1 MAKPT
6 LLLDAHLK
14 ALRLPTFLREYDKVA
29 RHCAQEGLDG
39 SRYLFRLCELE
50 LLDREQRAV
59 ERRSKAARFPVVKS
73 LETFEFRAIPS
84 VNKRLVLEL
93 ARSEYLDRRENVLA
107 LGNSGTGKT
116 HLALALGLAA
126 CQKGYR
132 VRFTTAAA
140 LVNERLEA
148 RDDKRLLRFQKQL
161 AKQDLLIVDELGYVP
176 LSKTGA
182 ELLFEIFSQR
192 YEQAS
197 DARDLESALQRMDR
211 DLRVRTAD
219 RRAARSTDP
228 PRPHPGAERREL
240 SPRTQQESP
249 PARGHPGVL
258 TSPPHCRVPPL
269 HPTA

>member
-29 RHCAQEGLDG
+29 RHCAQEGLDC

-59 ERRSKAARFPVVKS
+59 ERRIKAARFPVLKS

-116 HLALALGLAA
+116 HSCALGFSWTLDCERVLAGGVSRWGNQIKNRRRRRKPEGRPETPPDA
-126 CQKGYR
+126 AVGDGCQ
-132 VRFTTAAA
+132 
-140 LVNERLEA
+140 
-148 RDDKRLLRFQKQL
+148 
-161 AKQDLLIVDELGYVP
+161 
-176 LSKTGA
+176 
-182 ELLFEIFSQR
+182 
-192 YEQAS
+192 
-197 DARDLESALQRMDR
+197 
-211 DLRVRTAD
+211 
-219 RRAARSTDP
+219 
-228 PRPHPGAERREL
+228 PGASARRCCVCCAERIS
-240 SPRTQQESP
+240 SPCRGSWGSRRRGP
-249 PARGHPGVL
+249 RSGGISFWPRARPA
-258 TSPPHCRVPPL
+258 
-269 HPTA
+269 